1 MPEGPSI
8 VIFTEAGAPFA
19 GKRVMEVSG
28 NAARTSSACGG
39 ARCAVRSWGK
49 HLLLEFDRFSLRDG
63 APLRYARQLG
73 RAARRAFWC
82 DVCQRIYGDEGLRP

>member
-1 MPEGPSI
+1 
-8 VIFTEAGAPFA
+8 
-19 GKRVMEVSG
+19 MEVSG
-28 NAARTSSACGG
+28 NSREDIQRMRGRTLRAV
-39 ARCAVRSWGK
+39 RAVRSWGK

-82 DVCQRIYGDEGLRP
+82 DVCQRYYGDEGLRP

>member
-49 HLLLEFDRFSLRDG
+49 HLLLEFDRVSPRDG
-63 APLRYARQLG
+63 PAALREAAGPGGAPRLLVRRLPALLR
-73 RAARRAFWC
+73 
-82 DVCQRIYGDEGLRP
+82 